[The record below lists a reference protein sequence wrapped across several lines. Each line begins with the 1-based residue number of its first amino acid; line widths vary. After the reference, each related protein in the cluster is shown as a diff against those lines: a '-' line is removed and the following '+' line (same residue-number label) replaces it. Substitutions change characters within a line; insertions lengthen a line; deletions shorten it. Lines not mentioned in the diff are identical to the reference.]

1 MGNNLQMTD
10 FSVTTHESAGSFGE
24 IRIDAKI
31 RFTDLKQIANIDFAC
46 LKAAIVQNLN
56 LQSITLYNS

>member
-1 MGNNLQMTD
+1 MKLRRKEMPKMGNNLQMTD

-46 LKAAIVQNLN
+46 LKAAIV
-56 LQSITLYNS
+56 

>member
-24 IRIDAKI
+24 IRIDAEI
-31 RFTDLKQIANIDFAC
+31 MFTDHKQIANIDLAS
-46 LKAAIVQNLN
+46 LKAAIV
-56 LQSITLYNS
+56 